1 LDVPL
6 EFALHNSFRLWAIRF
21 GAEFPGLRITFVD
34 HPRRLT
40 VTTIEA
46 VMLGMM
52 LSWTPC
58 VLLMAYLLWRAPLEL
73 DCLPSVKSAATD
85 QIALASKTQG
95 NQRNLNYSFYF
106 PARRSKGWLA
116 PADTSRTAA

>member
-1 LDVPL
+1 
-6 EFALHNSFRLWAIRF
+6 LWAIRF
-21 GAEFPGLRITFVD
+21 GAQFPELRITFVD

-73 DCLPSVKSAATD
+73 D
-85 QIALASKTQG
+85 
-95 NQRNLNYSFYF
+95 
-106 PARRSKGWLA
+106 
-116 PADTSRTAA
+116 